1 MKSIQKRRVLGK
13 RLSVLLITMALL
25 ALYVSVA
32 PVMAAHKGTGITGVL
47 NGVAP
52 SAPRCNEKCGPTL
65 GPVPLNGP
73 VPEYRWVTVKQVINH
88 KTIKVLVNQKRTCQ
102 YYQYYRVCTPM
113 APCGHTGCAAS
124 GSTTKKPVRVTKTC
138 TIWHNV

>member
-32 PVMAAHKGTGITGVL
+32 PVMAAPMGTGITGVL
-47 NGVAP
+47 NGV
-52 SAPRCNEKCGPTL
+52 APRCNEKCGPTL
-65 GPVPLNGP
+65 GPMPLNGP
-73 VPEYRWVTVKQVINH
+73 VTEDQWVKVKQVNH
-88 KTIKVLVNQKRTCQ
+88 QKTIKGLVHQQRTCQ

-124 GSTTKKPVRVTKTC
+124 GSPTKKPVRVTKTC
-138 TIWHNV
+138 TMWHNV